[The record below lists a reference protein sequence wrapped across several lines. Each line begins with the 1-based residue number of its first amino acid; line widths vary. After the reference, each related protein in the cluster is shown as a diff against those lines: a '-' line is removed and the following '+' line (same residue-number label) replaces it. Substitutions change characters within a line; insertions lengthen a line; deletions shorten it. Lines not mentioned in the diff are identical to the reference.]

1 MRKIKS
7 SGTSKKGIL
16 TAITFVLL
24 LTACGRSEQ
33 PTPSSLRASPASSK
47 ETPAVITLLPEQH
60 YGDKLQMQDKRQK
73 LYHFITTEL
82 SGTAGI
88 YTNLQDTEQT
98 AELTTGHEM
107 LSESAGLMM
116 RYKALTQQKSAF
128 EAEWTLAKQTFNME
142 AAFSYRFSPKLQKRY
157 TLNAAVDDLRIIRAL
172 YEASDVFQSEAYMQE
187 ADSFGKRFY
196 EHNVKNGYLYDFY
209 DETYKITNDFI
220 TLCYIDLKTLGLLP
234 IEAGERQTLIA
245 SMEKIIKDGYLSDE
259 FPFYETRYD
268 YGAGKYSS
276 DHINMVESLL
286 TVLALAE
293 MGEEKAESIRYIKE
307 RVKAGTLYGQYT
319 REGAATT
326 DTRSTAIYAITAM
339 IGSVIGDQTLYA
351 DSIGKMNEFQ
361 IEEVGSSLLGG
372 FGDTAAQQAYSFDNL
387 MALLAYTY

>member
-1 MRKIKS
+1 MRKIQA
-7 SGTSKKGIL
+7 SGSGRKVIL

-33 PTPSSLRASPASSK
+33 PAPSALPTSSASPQGAP
-47 ETPAVITLLPEQH
+47 TAALLPEQH

-82 SGTAGI
+82 SGTAGF
-88 YTNLQDTEQT
+88 YTNLQDTEQN

-128 EAEWTLAKQTFNME
+128 EEEWARAKQTFNME
-142 AAFSYRFSPKLQKRY
+142 TAFSYRFSPKLQKRY

-172 YEASDVFQSEAYMQE
+172 YEAGDVFQNEGYKQE
-187 ADSFGKRFY
+187 ADSFGMRFY

-220 TLCYIDLKTLGLLP
+220 TLCYIDMKTLRLLP

-245 SMEKIIKDGYLSDE
+245 NMEKIIKDGYLTDE

-268 YGAGKYSS
+268 YGKGKYSS

-286 TVLALAE
+286 TVLTLAE
-293 MGEEKAESIRYIKE
+293 MGEEKAESIRYIKD
-307 RVKAGTLYGQYT
+307 RVKAGALYGQYT
-319 REGAATT
+319 KEGAATT

-361 IEEVGSSLLGG
+361 IEEVGSPLLGG